1 MTDTKEPLS
10 FQGYR
15 RPDGRAGIRN
25 HILILPASVCASDTA
40 EQIARQVE
48 GAVSFHNQ
56 TGCSQVPS
64 DMQYTMDVLAGFAAN
79 PNVYGT
85 IVIALGC
92 ENCQCDLV
100 VDAIRERTC
109 KPLVSLVIQHEGGT
123 IRTVE
128 KAVRIAR
135 NMAAE
140 ASMAVK
146 ETISVSELILAT
158 ECGGSDPTSGL
169 AANPVIGCLCD
180 RIIAAGGT
188 AILSETTEFI
198 GAEKILAKRA
208 ANQEVHDRILDIVA
222 RYEEHFRRNGE
233 NVRRGNP
240 SPGNKEGGITTLEE
254 KSLGCIHKGGSTEIK
269 AVFDY
274 GKQIPVTQKGLVIMD
289 TPGNDPSSIAGML
302 AGGAQV
308 CVFSS
313 GRGTPLGSPIAPV
326 IKITGN
332 AGTWAVMEDNIDFDA
347 SSVITENRKPEDLS
361 ADLYQMLLSVCSGRL
376 TKAELLGFTETA
388 VMRACNYV

>member
-1 MTDTKEPLS
+1 M
-10 FQGYR
+10 
-15 RPDGRAGIRN
+15 
-25 HILILPASVCASDTA
+25 
-40 EQIARQVE
+40 
-48 GAVSFHNQ
+48 
-56 TGCSQVPS
+56 
-64 DMQYTMDVLAGFAAN
+64 
-79 PNVYGT
+79 
-85 IVIALGC
+85 
-92 ENCQCDLV
+92 
-100 VDAIRERTC
+100 
-109 KPLVSLVIQHEGGT
+109 
-123 IRTVE
+123 
-128 KAVRIAR
+128 
-135 NMAAE
+135 
-140 ASMAVK
+140 
-146 ETISVSELILAT
+146 
-158 ECGGSDPTSGL
+158 
-169 AANPVIGCLCD
+169 
-180 RIIAAGGT
+180 
-188 AILSETTEFI
+188 
-198 GAEKILAKRA
+198 
-208 ANQEVHDRILDIVA
+208 A